1 KDSIDRRINFCQ
13 WVDADNPWMSSDVWM
28 VCEEDFDLQE
38 LQGEECY
45 GGLDLSGTRDLT
57 SLALFFPKK
66 RKLLVE
72 FWTPKDTLLD
82 RAKTDRVPYDAWERG
97 GHIHTT
103 PGKAVKYGFVAE

>member
-1 KDSIDRRINFCQ
+1 MPSKESIVRRLNFCQ

-28 VCEEDFDLQE
+28 GCEEDFDLQE

-66 RKLLVE
+66 ESCWWSSGHRKILC
-72 FWTPKDTLLD
+72 WI
-82 RAKTDRVPYDAWERG
+82 ERKQTAYLMTHG
-97 GHIHTT
+97 NGEAIFI
-103 PGKAVKYGFVAE
+103 PLPERR